1 MQPNICILL
10 DVGTRPEAKSLY
22 HLWKAFDL
30 NSNVGGAC
38 GEIATFKGK
47 TWRGLLN
54 PLGGSS
60 YTGCFEAQRMAVA
73 AQCFEY
79 KMSNILDKPMES
91 LFGYCTVLPGA
102 FSAYRVRLRGRTP
115 RTDETSG

>member
-1 MQPNICILL
+1 LL
-10 DVGTRPEAKSLY
+10 DVGTRPEPKSLY
-22 HLWKAFDL
+22 HLWKAFDV

-54 PLGGSS
+54 PLGQQTSRDLSGRADV
-60 YTGCFEAQRMAVA
+60 TVA

-102 FSAYRVRLRGRTP
+102 FSAYRVRL
-115 RTDETSG
+115 D